1 MHRPHFR
8 PRFIRMC
15 RCERDAVLQQ
25 VGERARARPELF
37 VHRVRHQ
44 GVRVWMADG
53 VWRPWSP
60 SLDLN
65 VRDHPEGTLIIGRF
79 GPSAALMT
87 AYLFATIGLSF
98 LLALSLT
105 WSYVQTLMNEP
116 PKCLAGSAAAA
127 LGLVAV
133 AGSGRL
139 GAWLGRD
146 QMHLLADL
154 LEGVGELRDDEA
166 RLLAELEAHRRA
178 VARASHVAGA
188 RPAPANP

>member
-1 MHRPHFR
+1 MQRPHFR
-8 PRFIRMC
+8 PRFIRLC
-15 RCERDAVLQQ
+15 RCERDAVLQE
-25 VGERARARPELF
+25 VGARAAARSDLF
-37 VHRVRHQ
+37 IHRVRHQ
-44 GVRVWMADG
+44 GVRVWMADA

-65 VRDHPEGTLIIGRF
+65 VRDHPEGTLIVGRF

-87 AYLFATIGLSF
+87 GYLFSTIGLSF

-105 WSYVQTLMNEP
+105 WSYVQTMMDEP
-116 PKCLAGSAAAA
+116 PKCLVGSAAAA

-133 AGSGRL
+133 WGSGRV
-139 GAWLGRD
+139 GAALGRD

-166 RLLAELEAHRRA
+166 KLLSELEAHRRA
-178 VARASHVAGA
+178 VERAAAASGG
-188 RPAPANP
+188 APAGT